1 MTGVHLAWL
10 LLILAA
16 QAGAQDAGEELAVQQ
31 YNKAVQIRY
40 AASPNACKH
49 SKAGAPASMTPV
61 AMQTS

>member
-1 MTGVHLAWL
+1 MRGVHLAWL

-31 YNKAVQIRY
+31 YNKAVKIRC

-49 SKAGAPASMTPV
+49 SKAS
-61 AMQTS
+61 